1 MYKRNDIAKRE
12 TRGTGD
18 SRGMSSRGTGDGRG
32 MDGGRDKC
40 LCSCEDVV
48 IRDMMIQEKES
59 G

>member
-1 MYKRNDIAKRE
+1 MCGKLYQRNDIAKRE

-18 SRGMSSRGTGDGRG
+18 NRGGGRG
-32 MDGGRDKC
+32 KC

>member
-1 MYKRNDIAKRE
+1 MCGKLYQRNDIAKRE

-18 SRGMSSRGTGDGRG
+18 SRGM
-32 MDGGRDKC
+32 DKC

>member
-1 MYKRNDIAKRE
+1 MCGKLYQRNDIAKRE

-18 SRGMSSRGTGDGRG
+18 SRG